1 MKALCKYTTLYKIVE
16 YSWRR
21 KPKAI
26 YSYGCSPETTAP
38 QILGVVVVAMQKIKV
53 FEPQSS

>member
-1 MKALCKYTTLYKIVE
+1 MEECLKALCKYTTLYKIVE

-38 QILGVVVVAMQKIKV
+38 QILGEGGSKAENKSV
-53 FEPQSS
+53 